1 MINTAAPKRFYK
13 TASAAPADGGYAIH
27 LDGRPIKTPARASL
41 TVPTEALANA
51 IAAEW
56 DGQGETLDMASMTLT
71 KLANVA
77 IDRTPATRD
86 DMAVELTR
94 YAETDV
100 VCFLAE
106 GPAPLRERQDAAWT
120 PWRTWIGHEMGVML
134 IPVEGLIASPQPEE
148 SLIKVGA
155 HALMLDD
162 FRLTGL
168 LWGCG
173 LLGSAVLAIAV
184 EQGALSAAD
193 AINASCVD
201 EDWQA
206 ENWGQDEDA
215 AAIRAN
221 RNVEAAALGRWFDAL
236 GRQQT

>member
-1 MINTAAPKRFYK
+1 MTDTTAPKRFYK
-13 TASAAPADGGYAIH
+13 TASAAPAEGGYAIH
-27 LDGRPIKTPARASL
+27 LDGRPIKTPARATL
-41 TVPTEALANA
+41 TVPTEALAQA
-51 IAAEW
+51 IASEW
-56 DGQGETLDMASMTLT
+56 EEQGETLDMKAMTLT

-77 IDRTPATRD
+77 VDRTPDTRD
-86 DMAVELTR
+86 EMAVELTR

-106 GPAPLRERQDAAWT
+106 GPTPLRERQDTAWR
-120 PWRTWIGHEMGVML
+120 PWRTWIGREMGIML

-155 HALMLDD
+155 HALLLDD

-168 LWGCG
+168 LWGCS

-184 EQGALSAAD
+184 EQGALPATD
-193 AINASCVD
+193 AIGISCVD

-206 ENWGQDEDA
+206 QQWGQDEEA
-215 AAIRAN
+215 AAIRAHK
-221 RNVEAAALGRWFDAL
+221 NVEAAALGAWFDAL
-236 GRQQT
+236 GQPQT

>member
-1 MINTAAPKRFYK
+1 MNTSSAPKRFYK
-13 TASAAPADGGYAIH
+13 TASAAAVEGGYAIH
-27 LDGRPIKTPARASL
+27 LDGRPIKTPARAAL
-41 TVPTEALANA
+41 TVPTEALAEA

-56 DGQGETLDMASMTLT
+56 DGQGDTLDMKTMTLT

-77 IDRTPATRD
+77 VDRTPETRD
-86 DMAVELTR
+86 EMAVELTR

-120 PWRTWIGHEMGVML
+120 PWRTWVGREMGILL

-148 SLIKVGA
+148 SIIKVGA
-155 HALMLDD
+155 HALMMDD

-215 AAIRAN
+215 AAIRAHK
-221 RNVEAAALGRWFDAL
+221 NVEAAALGRWFGAL
-236 GRQQT
+236 GRPQT

>member
-1 MINTAAPKRFYK
+1 MTDTNAPKRFYK
-13 TASAAPADGGYAIH
+13 TASAAPAEGGYAIH
-27 LDGRPIKTPARASL
+27 LDGRPIKTPARATL
-41 TVPTEALANA
+41 TVPTLPLADA

-56 DGQGETLDMASMTLT
+56 DGQGDTLDMKTMTLT

-77 IDRTPATRD
+77 VDRTPETRD
-86 DMAVELTR
+86 EMAVELTR

-106 GPAPLRERQDAAWT
+106 GPTPLRERQDAAWT
-120 PWRTWIGHEMGVML
+120 PWRTWIGREIGVML

-184 EQGALSAAD
+184 EQGALSASD

-215 AAIRAN
+215 AAIRAHKN
-221 RNVEAAALGRWFDAL
+221 AEAAALGRWFDAL
-236 GRQQT
+236 GPAAT